1 MRKLDVRFTW
11 GASEVRVGTLAQH
24 ERRILFEYDAAFL
37 ADPLPISPFKLP
49 PRPGVFEDTER
60 TFGGLHGV
68 FNDSLPDGWG
78 LLLMDRHFRK
88 QGISLGRVTPLDRL
102 AYIHTRGMGAL
113 TYRPSSDGPAESGF
127 TLDLNTLADQAE
139 RILEGSPEEVL
150 PALQLAGGSPGGAG
164 PKILVGVHP
173 EATHLIAGTG
183 ELPPDYRH
191 YVIKFGTRDDGPFV
205 GPIEAAYALMARSAG
220 ITVPET
226 RLFPTEDG
234 RKHFGAERF
243 DRNGN
248 RRIHTHTLGGLLHA
262 SHRVPSLDYEGFLKA
277 TLALT
282 KDHRQL
288 DEAYR
293 RMAFNVLAHNRDDHV
308 KNFSYLM
315 RPDGTWHLAPA
326 YDLIYS
332 AGINGWHTMDVAGE
346 AQDPKLEH
354 MVHLADA
361 TGIRR
366 SDALAL
372 IERVQEAIE
381 MWPEFALVS
390 GVPAAET
397 DAIRNALTRV
407 RSR

>member
-1 MRKLDVRFTW
+1 MRKLEVRLTW

-37 ADPLPISPFKLP
+37 TEPLPISPFKLP
-49 PRPGVFEDTER
+49 TRPGAFEDTEW
-60 TFGGLHGV
+60 TFGGLPGV

-88 QGISLGRVTPLDRL
+88 QGMPLGKVTPLDRL

-113 TYRPSSDGPAESGF
+113 TYHPSSDGPAKSGF
-127 TLDLNTLADQAE
+127 LDLNKLADQAE

-150 PALQLAGGSPGGAG
+150 PALQLAGGSPGGAR
-164 PKILVGVHP
+164 PKVLVGVRP
-173 EATHLIAGTG
+173 EAMRLIAGTG
-183 ELPPDYRH
+183 ELPPGYRH
-191 YVIKFGTRDDGPFV
+191 YVIKFGTRDDGPFT

-226 RLFPTEDG
+226 RLFQTEDG

-248 RRIHTHTLGGLLHA
+248 ERLHAHTLGGLLHA

-308 KNFSYLM
+308 KNISYLM
-315 RPDGTWHLAPA
+315 HPDGTWQLAPA

-332 AGINGWHTMDVAGE
+332 TGINGWHTMDVAGE
-346 AQDPKLEH
+346 AQEPRREH
-354 MVHLADA
+354 MVHLADT

-366 SDALAL
+366 SDALAI
-372 IERVQEAIE
+372 IEEVREAIE
-381 MWPEFALVS
+381 KWPEFALVS

-397 DAIRNALTRV
+397 DAIRSALTRIG
-407 RSR
+407 S